1 VLQDNPKTLNAGI
14 SHPKRGLPIVITRSG
29 KDILNF
35 TTVLI
40 SFLKQVKRSAA
51 NRPDAKPHV
60 RGPLLSIHHGGKSAC
75 WCTVEVAF
83 VEFSLEETLE
93 KR

>member
-35 TTVLI
+35 TNAFNQFSEAGQALRGESARCETAHSRTASVHPPSRKVCL
-40 SFLKQVKRSAA
+40 LVYRSD
-51 NRPDAKPHV
+51 RV
-60 RGPLLSIHHGGKSAC
+60 CRIF
-75 WCTVEVAF
+75 T
-83 VEFSLEETLE
+83 
-93 KR
+93 